1 MYQYLSQMFDEISRT
16 KLKNVHGV
24 HMQYISEHLFFT
36 KQSSWVSTKDDLISE
51 GILTLVT
58 FLKKDAKYCP

>member
-24 HMQYISEHLFFT
+24 HMHYISEHLLFS
-36 KQSSWVSTKDDLISE
+36 KQSSWVL
-51 GILTLVT
+51 
-58 FLKKDAKYCP
+58 LKMAKSQKVF